1 MSWTVTHTAKLAATP
16 ERAFRALT
24 EPSELTQWFAE
35 RVDVTLKPGGA
46 YRFWGKYTLGC
57 PTEKDADQSVVSF
70 QSPRELTFAWII
82 HRVPTEVSMTL
93 EPNDEEG
100 TTLSLKHTV
109 KGDFGI
115 RRGRELIEDLWHL
128 NCGNLR
134 YHLKGG
140 SGVVLFDYT
149 DPRPEVRQV
158 VMIDAPTTTVWKALT
173 EPSAIKQ
180 WFGTKQVTVDP
191 RVGGEYNLHWKYPV
205 AGKDVE
211 AGTGKITEFE
221 PNRKLVLTWLDW
233 RGDASVDRQTIS
245 FSLEAAGTQTRLT
258 FIHAGFER
266 TVDVG
271 DFPFGWTW
279 FLAELKRV
287 SESMGG

>member
-1 MSWTVTHTAKLAATP
+1 MSWTHTHTAKLEATP

-35 RVDVTLKPGGA
+35 RVDVSLRPGGA
-46 YRFWGKYTLGC
+46 YRFWGKHTLGC
-57 PTEKDADQSVVSF
+57 PTEKEADQAVVKVE
-70 QSPRELTFAWII
+70 SPRELSFSWTI
-82 HRVPTEVSMTL
+82 HKTPTQVSLTL
-93 EPNDEEG
+93 EPAEEG
-100 TTLSLKHTV
+100 TTLTVRHTV
-109 KGDFGI
+109 DGDFGI

-128 NCGNLR
+128 NGGNLR

-149 DPRPEVRQV
+149 DPRPEVRQQV
-158 VMIDAPTTTVWKALT
+158 LIEAPTQTVWRALT
-173 EPSAIKQ
+173 EPAAIKQ

-211 AGTGKITEFE
+211 AGTGKILEFE
-221 PNRKLVLTWLDW
+221 PNKKLVLTWLDW
-233 RGDASVDRQTIS
+233 RGDKSVDRQTIS
-245 FSLEAAGTQTRLT
+245 FTLEPVGKQTRLT
-258 FIHAGFER
+258 FVHAGFER

-279 FLAELKRV
+279 FLAELSRV
-287 SESMGG
+287 SKQLAG